1 MHLTIRYQS
10 LNAGVAENSI
20 RIIVVLY
27 TPPSREELRVF
38 RQLGGTTAFTYRHA
52 VYGFAGALP
61 ANRISDLAVA
71 LGEKLCI
78 IQLDNVGKLLL
89 DDSVRHV
96 RARPLVWDTD
106 SGYGFDGDPNIVIGI
121 IDSGIDDTH
130 PDLAGRIVFWHD
142 FSDTELPVPDDF
154 LDHGTVVASVA
165 AGTGESIGSGP
176 ISEITS
182 TNMRCFQSSP
192 GTLEPWPIKVPSLG
206 SGVVTVDLVWM
217 DTGTA
222 CMNLSDPDWNMMGQ
236 VSGSTSPLL
245 HTWTITET
253 GYYNIWIGNAG
264 GLSQGDPYAYLV
276 TQPYEAIGDGY
287 NLFRGIAPE
296 CGLAGSKITVGTSNS
311 IYVSIAIA
319 SLDST
324 AAINDQY
331 NIKVVNCSWGWNDF
345 VPAVRFAA
353 QGLVTAGTVV
363 ICVGD
368 NCYPDTYIKDPGLA
382 FQVITVGAIND
393 FGEITNYSSMGF
405 PTPTVTKPDVVAPGG
420 SYSFTQNAG
429 TGIDAADGNS
439 YDSYGF
445 EPLIP
450 DRNPNDYV
458 TGWYGVSFAGPHVAG
473 LSALVIEALEQTGYV
488 WGYTDNDVD
497 LVKSIILMT
506 ATETNKPRQD
516 NLGDD
521 PTLDRG
527 GNDLVE
533 GYGKVNADAAIEA
546 VINLWGDRSDTSTTI
561 TFGENSFDRKCW
573 ATKLELPVDSVYDFR
588 LYTNPNL
595 DADLYVYVPDF
606 GIGDPDI
613 VVNSTGAAQGISEFI
628 TGFTSDG
635 TACYLVAKHVSGEGD
650 ALLIMGDAPMIA
662 LSAALSTDELDL
674 NWDDCPW
681 ASQFRVHGIE
691 NQPYFEPSP
700 GNQLAVLAPGIT
712 SWSSTNGIGD
722 PESNWTYIIV
732 AVDAADQEIMRSNY
746 CGELDFEGNIP

>member
-1 MHLTIRYQS
+1 MKS
-10 LNAGVAENSI
+10 SSA
-20 RIIVVLY
+20 
-27 TPPSREELRVF
+27 
-38 RQLGGTTAFTYRHA
+38 
-52 VYGFAGALP
+52 
-61 ANRISDLAVA
+61 IS
-71 LGEKLCI
+71 
-78 IQLDNVGKLLL
+78 
-89 DDSVRHV
+89 
-96 RARPLVWDTD
+96 
-106 SGYGFDGDPNIVIGI
+106 
-121 IDSGIDDTH
+121 
-130 PDLAGRIVFWHD
+130 
-142 FSDTELPVPDDF
+142 
-154 LDHGTVVASVA
+154 
-165 AGTGESIGSGP
+165 
-176 ISEITS
+176 
-182 TNMRCFQSSP
+182 
-192 GTLEPWPIKVPSLG
+192 
-206 SGVVTVDLVWM
+206 
-217 DTGTA
+217 
-222 CMNLSDPDWNMMGQ
+222 
-236 VSGSTSPLL
+236 
-245 HTWTITET
+245 TET
-253 GYYNIWIGNAG
+253 G
-264 GLSQGDPYAYLV
+264 LLRQ
-276 TQPYEAIGDGY
+276 E
-287 NLFRGIAPE
+287 
-296 CGLAGSKITVGTSNS
+296 
-311 IYVSIAIA
+311 
-319 SLDST
+319 
-324 AAINDQY
+324 
-331 NIKVVNCSWGWNDF
+331 
-345 VPAVRFAA
+345 
-353 QGLVTAGTVV
+353 
-363 ICVGD
+363 
-368 NCYPDTYIKDPGLA
+368 
-382 FQVITVGAIND
+382 
-393 FGEITNYSSMGF
+393 
-405 PTPTVTKPDVVAPGG
+405 
-420 SYSFTQNAG
+420 
-429 TGIDAADGNS
+429 
-439 YDSYGF
+439 
-445 EPLIP
+445 
-450 DRNPNDYV
+450 
-458 TGWYGVSFAGPHVAG
+458 
-473 LSALVIEALEQTGYV
+473 
-488 WGYTDNDVD
+488 